1 MSARRADAS
10 PHPAVEE
17 LGKVMRGHIPC
28 QGHPVTRAE
37 PHCTQQAANG
47 RSPDGLGSSPSS
59 ATYWVTLGKP
69 LICPDASAESWV
81 CNIPTS
87 SDYFRDLMIDH
98 LGTQV
103 LGAQCTLIILIPHC
117 VILGKSE
124 HLIPQHPCVLDGGQ
138 QKQPPHRLAM
148 RNKEVGHFSI

>member
-1 MSARRADAS
+1 M
-10 PHPAVEE
+10 
-17 LGKVMRGHIPC
+17 GKVMRGHIPC

-37 PHCTQQAANG
+37 PYCTQLNFSHAANG
-47 RSPDGLGSSPSS
+47 RCLDGLGSSPGS

-69 LICPDASAESWV
+69 LICPRCLGCVS
-81 CNIPTS
+81 NIPTS

-103 LGAQCTLIILIPHC
+103 LGTQCPLIMLIPHC

-124 HLIPQHPCVLDGGQ
+124 HLISQHPCVLDGGQ
-138 QKQPPHRLAM
+138 QKHPPHRLAM
-148 RNKEVGHFSI
+148 RNKEVGRFTT